1 MSMAIAV
8 PLFYIPVIE
17 IITLTLLLITLLLE
31 SYSFVSCLLQRH
43 DAFAA
48 IGTFSKVAW
57 LAILGGCILFT
68 LLGLSSLF
76 GILSAM
82 LDLIALVFVLVYL
95 LDVRPALRD
104 ASQGRGSW

>member
-8 PLFYIPVIE
+8 PLFYIPVIQT
-17 IITLTLLLITLLLE
+17 ITLALILVTLLLE
-31 SYSFVSCLLQRH
+31 IYAFVSCLLQRH
-43 DAFAA
+43 DAFVA
-48 IGTFSKVAW
+48 IGTFSKLAW
-57 LAILGGCILFT
+57 LGILGGCILFT

-82 LDLIALVFVLVYL
+82 LDLVALVFVLVYI